1 MFPKRL
7 DIERTILNLN
17 KIKRCKLFKRRERRS
32 IFRFFYE
39 VVFSLKGISRAIEY
53 VGIRLKRIPDT
64 PHKISL
70 GMSCGIFAS
79 FTPLFG
85 LHFLIAGLLSYL
97 LRANVLAS
105 LIGTFV
111 GNPITFPIITVFNLK
126 LGEWLL
132 GSSEYS
138 SGDGGKIFEG
148 FLDFIFLIY
157 KSFFTE
163 GSIGENS
170 VPRMNE
176 FLNGVFIPYSLGGL
190 ILGVFSAIIS
200 YFLLRSLVST
210 YQKKRDALK
219 AKRSKK
225 KLLRKIHEIR

>member
-1 MFPKRL
+1 M
-7 DIERTILNLN
+7 
-17 KIKRCKLFKRRERRS
+17 FKRREKRS

-39 VVFSLKGISRAIEY
+39 VIFSLKGISRAIEY

-126 LGEWLL
+126 LGEWIL

-163 GSIGENS
+163 GSIGENN

-176 FLNGVFIPYSLGGL
+176 FFNGVFIPYSLGGL
-190 ILGVFSAIIS
+190 ILGIFIAVVS
-200 YFLLRSLVST
+200 YFLLRPLVAT
-210 YQKKRDALK
+210 YQKKRSALK
-219 AKRSKK
+219 AKKFKK
-225 KLLRKIHEIR
+225 KLMRKRHGTK

>member
-1 MFPKRL
+1 M
-7 DIERTILNLN
+7 
-17 KIKRCKLFKRRERRS
+17 FKRRERRS

-39 VVFSLKGISRAIEY
+39 VIFSLKGISRAIGY

-85 LHFLIAGLLSYL
+85 LHFLIAGLLSYV

-105 LIGTFV
+105 LIGTFI

-126 LGEWLL
+126 LGEWIL
-132 GSSEYS
+132 GSNEYS

-157 KSFFTE
+157 KSLFTE

-176 FLNGVFIPYSLGGL
+176 FLYGVFIPYSLGGL
-190 ILGVFSAIIS
+190 ILGISVAIIS
-200 YFLLRSLVST
+200 YFLLRPLVST
-210 YQKKRDALK
+210 YQKKRGSLK
-219 AKRSKK
+219 ARRLKK
-225 KLLRKIHEIR
+225 KLMRKRNEVR

>member
-1 MFPKRL
+1 M
-7 DIERTILNLN
+7 
-17 KIKRCKLFKRRERRS
+17 FKRRERRS

-39 VVFSLKGISRAIEY
+39 VIFSLKGISRAIGY

-85 LHFLIAGLLSYL
+85 LHFLIAGLLSYV

-105 LIGTFV
+105 LIGTFI

-126 LGEWLL
+126 LGEWIL
-132 GSSEYS
+132 GSNEYS

-157 KSFFTE
+157 KSLFTE

-176 FLNGVFIPYSLGGL
+176 FLYGVFIPYSLGGL
-190 ILGVFSAIIS
+190 ILGISVAIIS
-200 YFLLRSLVST
+200 YFLLRPLVST
-210 YQKKRDALK
+210 YKKKRDSLK
-219 AKRSKK
+219 ARMLKK
-225 KLLRKIHEIR
+225 KLMRKRNEVR

>member
-1 MFPKRL
+1 M
-7 DIERTILNLN
+7 
-17 KIKRCKLFKRRERRS
+17 FKRRERRS
-32 IFRFFYE
+32 TFRFFYE
-39 VVFSLKGISRAIEY
+39 VVFSLKGISRAIGY

-97 LRANVLAS
+97 LRGNVLAS
-105 LIGTFV
+105 LIGTFI

-126 LGEWLL
+126 LGEWLV
-132 GSSEYS
+132 GGSEYS
-138 SGDGGKIFEG
+138 LDDGGKTFEG

-163 GSIGENS
+163 GSLGDNS
-170 VPRMNE
+170 APKINE
-176 FLNGVFIPYSLGGL
+176 LLNGVFIPYSIGGF
-190 ILGVFSAIIS
+190 ILGIAIAIVS
-200 YFLLRSLVST
+200 YFLLRPLVST

-219 AKRSKK
+219 AKRLKK
-225 KLLRKIHEIR
+225 KRMRKLNEFR

>member
-1 MFPKRL
+1 M
-7 DIERTILNLN
+7 
-17 KIKRCKLFKRRERRS
+17 FKRRERRS

-39 VVFSLKGISRAIEY
+39 VIFSLKGISRAIEY

-85 LHFLIAGLLSYL
+85 LHFLIAGFLSYL

-126 LGEWLL
+126 LGEWIL

-163 GSIGENS
+163 GSIGENN
-170 VPRMNE
+170 VPRINE

-190 ILGVFSAIIS
+190 ILGIFIAVIS
-200 YFLLRSLVST
+200 YFLLRPLVAT
-210 YQKKRDALK
+210 YQKKRSALK
-219 AKRSKK
+219 AKRFKK
-225 KLLRKIHEIR
+225 KLMRKRYETR

>member
-1 MFPKRL
+1 M
-7 DIERTILNLN
+7 
-17 KIKRCKLFKRRERRS
+17 FKRRERRS

-39 VVFSLKGISRAIEY
+39 VIFSLKGISRAVEY

-85 LHFLIAGLLSYL
+85 LHFLIAGLLSYV

-105 LIGTFV
+105 LIGTFI
-111 GNPITFPIITVFNLK
+111 GNPLTFPIITVFNLK
-126 LGEWLL
+126 LGEWIL
-132 GSSEYS
+132 GSNEYS
-138 SGDGGKIFEG
+138 SDDGGKIFEG

-157 KSFFTE
+157 KSLFTE

-176 FLNGVFIPYSLGGL
+176 FLYGVFIPYSLGGL
-190 ILGVFSAIIS
+190 ILGILIAIIS
-200 YFLLRSLVST
+200 YFLLRPLVST

-219 AKRSKK
+219 ARRLKK
-225 KLLRKIHEIR
+225 KLMRKRNEDR

>member
-1 MFPKRL
+1 M
-7 DIERTILNLN
+7 
-17 KIKRCKLFKRRERRS
+17 FKRRERRS

-39 VVFSLKGISRAIEY
+39 VIFSLKGISRAIEY

-85 LHFLIAGLLSYL
+85 LHFIIAGLLSYL

-126 LGEWLL
+126 LGEWIL
-132 GSSEYS
+132 GSSEHS

-163 GSIGENS
+163 GSIGENN
-170 VPRMNE
+170 VPRINE

-190 ILGVFSAIIS
+190 ILGIFIAVIS
-200 YFLLRSLVST
+200 YFLLRPLVAT
-210 YQKKRDALK
+210 YQKKRSALK
-219 AKRSKK
+219 AKRIKK
-225 KLLRKIHEIR
+225 KLMRKRYETR

>member
-1 MFPKRL
+1 MFR
-7 DIERTILNLN
+7 
-17 KIKRCKLFKRRERRS
+17 RRERRS
-32 IFRFFYE
+32 VFRFFYE

-53 VGIRLKRIPDT
+53 IGMRLKRIPDT

-97 LRANVLAS
+97 FRANVLAS

-111 GNPITFPIITVFNLK
+111 GDPVTFPIITVFNLK
-126 LGEWLL
+126 LGEWIL

-163 GSIGENS
+163 GSIGENRT
-170 VPRMNE
+170 PKMNE
-176 FLNGVFIPYSLGGL
+176 FLNGVFVPYSLGGL
-190 ILGVFSAIIS
+190 ILGIFISIMS
-200 YFLLRSLVST
+200 YFLLRPLVST
-210 YQKKRDALK
+210 YQKKRKALK
-219 AKRSKK
+219 VKRAKK
-225 KLLRKIHEIR
+225 KRIRKANEKR

>member
-1 MFPKRL
+1 M
-7 DIERTILNLN
+7 
-17 KIKRCKLFKRRERRS
+17 FKRRERRS
-32 IFRFFYE
+32 IFRFIYE
-39 VVFSLKGISRAIEY
+39 VIFSLKGISRAIEY

-105 LIGTFV
+105 LIGTFI

-126 LGEWLL
+126 LGEWIL
-132 GSSEYS
+132 GSDEYS
-138 SGDGGKIFEG
+138 SVDGGKIFEG

-176 FLNGVFIPYSLGGL
+176 FLNGVFIPYSLGGV
-190 ILGVFSAIIS
+190 ILGIFIAFIS
-200 YFLLRSLVST
+200 YFLLRPLVST

-219 AKRSKK
+219 AKRFKK
-225 KLLRKIHEIR
+225 KLMRKRYETR

>member
-1 MFPKRL
+1 M
-7 DIERTILNLN
+7 
-17 KIKRCKLFKRRERRS
+17 FKRRERRS

-39 VVFSLKGISRAIEY
+39 VIFSLKGISRAIEY

-126 LGEWLL
+126 LGEWII

-163 GSIGENS
+163 GSIGENN

-190 ILGVFSAIIS
+190 ILGIFIAVIS
-200 YFLLRSLVST
+200 YFLLRPLVAT
-210 YQKKRDALK
+210 YQKKRSALK
-219 AKRSKK
+219 AKRFKK
-225 KLLRKIHEIR
+225 KLIRKRYENR

>member
-1 MFPKRL
+1 M
-7 DIERTILNLN
+7 
-17 KIKRCKLFKRRERRS
+17 FKRRERRS

-39 VVFSLKGISRAIEY
+39 VIFSLKGISRAIEY

-111 GNPITFPIITVFNLK
+111 GNPLTFPIITVFNLK
-126 LGEWLL
+126 LGEWIL

-163 GSIGENS
+163 GSIGENN

-190 ILGVFSAIIS
+190 ILGIFIAVIS
-200 YFLLRSLVST
+200 YFLLRPLVAT
-210 YQKKRDALK
+210 YQKKRSALK
-219 AKRSKK
+219 AKRFKK
-225 KLLRKIHEIR
+225 KLMRKRYETR

>member
-1 MFPKRL
+1 M
-7 DIERTILNLN
+7 
-17 KIKRCKLFKRRERRS
+17 FKRRERRS

-39 VVFSLKGISRAIEY
+39 VIFSLKDISRAIGY

-85 LHFLIAGLLSYL
+85 LHFLIAGLLSYV

-105 LIGTFV
+105 LIGTFI

-126 LGEWLL
+126 LGEWIL
-132 GSSEYS
+132 GSNEYS

-157 KSFFTE
+157 KSLFTE

-176 FLNGVFIPYSLGGL
+176 FLYGVFIPYSLGGL
-190 ILGVFSAIIS
+190 ILGISVAIIS
-200 YFLLRSLVST
+200 YFLLRPLVST
-210 YQKKRDALK
+210 YKKKRDSLK
-219 AKRSKK
+219 ARRLKK
-225 KLLRKIHEIR
+225 KLMRKRNEVR

>member
-1 MFPKRL
+1 M
-7 DIERTILNLN
+7 
-17 KIKRCKLFKRRERRS
+17 FKRRERRS

-39 VVFSLKGISRAIEY
+39 VIFSLKGISRAIGY

-85 LHFLIAGLLSYL
+85 LHFLIAGLLSYV

-105 LIGTFV
+105 LIGTFI

-126 LGEWLL
+126 LGEWIL

-157 KSFFTE
+157 KSLFTE

-176 FLNGVFIPYSLGGL
+176 FLYGVFIPYSLGGL
-190 ILGVFSAIIS
+190 ILGISVAIIS
-200 YFLLRSLVST
+200 YFLLRPLVST
-210 YQKKRDALK
+210 YKKKRDSLK
-219 AKRSKK
+219 ARRLKK
-225 KLLRKIHEIR
+225 KLMRKRNEVR

>member
-1 MFPKRL
+1 M
-7 DIERTILNLN
+7 
-17 KIKRCKLFKRRERRS
+17 FKRRERRS

-39 VVFSLKGISRAIEY
+39 VIFSLKGISRAIEY

-97 LRANVLAS
+97 FRANVLAS

-126 LGEWLL
+126 LGEWIL

-163 GSIGENS
+163 GSIGENN

-190 ILGVFSAIIS
+190 ILGIFIAVIS
-200 YFLLRSLVST
+200 YFLLRPLVAT
-210 YQKKRDALK
+210 YQKKRSALK
-219 AKRSKK
+219 AKRFKK
-225 KLLRKIHEIR
+225 KLMRKRYETR

>member
-1 MFPKRL
+1 M
-7 DIERTILNLN
+7 
-17 KIKRCKLFKRRERRS
+17 FKRRERRS

-39 VVFSLKGISRAIEY
+39 VIFSLKGISRAIGY

-85 LHFLIAGLLSYL
+85 LHFLIAGLLSYVF
-97 LRANVLAS
+97 RANVLAS
-105 LIGTFV
+105 LIGTFI

-126 LGEWLL
+126 LGEWIL
-132 GSSEYS
+132 GSNEYS

-157 KSFFTE
+157 KSLFTE

-176 FLNGVFIPYSLGGL
+176 FLYGVFIPYSLGGL
-190 ILGVFSAIIS
+190 ILGISVAIIS
-200 YFLLRSLVST
+200 YFLLRPLVST
-210 YQKKRDALK
+210 YKKKRDSLK
-219 AKRSKK
+219 ARRLKK
-225 KLLRKIHEIR
+225 KLMRKRNEVR

>member
-1 MFPKRL
+1 M
-7 DIERTILNLN
+7 
-17 KIKRCKLFKRRERRS
+17 FKRRERRS

-39 VVFSLKGISRAIEY
+39 VVFSLKGITRAIEY

-85 LHFLIAGLLSYL
+85 LHFLIAGLLSYV

-105 LIGTFV
+105 LIGTFI

-126 LGEWLL
+126 LGEWIL
-132 GSSEYS
+132 GSNEYS

-157 KSFFTE
+157 KSLFTE
-163 GSIGENS
+163 GLIGENS

-176 FLNGVFIPYSLGGL
+176 FLYGVFIPYSIGGL
-190 ILGVFSAIIS
+190 ILGISIAIIS
-200 YFLLRSLVST
+200 YFLLRPLVST
-210 YQKKRDALK
+210 YQKKRDSLK
-219 AKRSKK
+219 ARRLKK
-225 KLLRKIHEIR
+225 KLMRKKNEVR

>member
-1 MFPKRL
+1 M
-7 DIERTILNLN
+7 
-17 KIKRCKLFKRRERRS
+17 FKRREKRS

-39 VVFSLKGISRAIEY
+39 VIFSLKGISRAIEY

-111 GNPITFPIITVFNLK
+111 GNPITFPIITVFNIK
-126 LGEWLL
+126 LGEWIL

-148 FLDFIFLIY
+148 FVDFIFLIY

-163 GSIGENS
+163 GSIGENN

-190 ILGVFSAIIS
+190 ILGISVAIIS
-200 YFLLRSLVST
+200 YFLLRPLVST
-210 YQKKRDALK
+210 YKKKRDSLK
-219 AKRSKK
+219 ARRLKK
-225 KLLRKIHEIR
+225 KLMRKRNEAR

>member
-1 MFPKRL
+1 M
-7 DIERTILNLN
+7 
-17 KIKRCKLFKRRERRS
+17 FKRRERRS
-32 IFRFFYE
+32 IFRFFSE
-39 VVFSLKGISRAIEY
+39 VIFSLKGIGRAIEY

-105 LIGTFV
+105 LIGTFI

-126 LGEWLL
+126 LGEWIL

-138 SGDGGKIFEG
+138 SVDGRKIFEG

-157 KSFFTE
+157 KNLFTE
-163 GSIGENS
+163 GSVGENS
-170 VPRMNE
+170 VPRINE
-176 FLNGVFIPYSLGGL
+176 FLNGVFLPYSLGG
-190 ILGVFSAIIS
+190 IIGGIFVAIIS
-200 YFLLRSLVST
+200 YFLLRPLVAT
-210 YQKKRDALK
+210 YQKQRDSLR
-219 AKRSKK
+219 AKREKK
-225 KLLRKIHEIR
+225 KLTRKNYESR

>member
-1 MFPKRL
+1 M
-7 DIERTILNLN
+7 
-17 KIKRCKLFKRRERRS
+17 FKRRERRS

-39 VVFSLKGISRAIEY
+39 VIFSLKGISRAIEY

-126 LGEWLL
+126 LGEWIL

-163 GSIGENS
+163 GSIGENN
-170 VPRMNE
+170 VPRINE

-190 ILGVFSAIIS
+190 ILGIFIAGGS
-200 YFLLRSLVST
+200 YFLLRPLVAT
-210 YQKKRDALK
+210 YQKKRSALK
-219 AKRSKK
+219 AKRFKK
-225 KLLRKIHEIR
+225 KLMRKRYETR

>member
-1 MFPKRL
+1 M
-7 DIERTILNLN
+7 
-17 KIKRCKLFKRRERRS
+17 FKRRERRS

-39 VVFSLKGISRAIEY
+39 VIFSFKGISRAIEY

-85 LHFLIAGLLSYL
+85 LHFLIAGLLSYI

-126 LGEWLL
+126 LGEWIL

-163 GSIGENS
+163 GSIGEKN

-190 ILGVFSAIIS
+190 ILGIFIAVIS
-200 YFLLRSLVST
+200 YFLLRPLVAT
-210 YQKKRDALK
+210 YQKKRSALK
-219 AKRSKK
+219 AKRFKK
-225 KLLRKIHEIR
+225 KLMRKRYETR

>member
-1 MFPKRL
+1 M
-7 DIERTILNLN
+7 
-17 KIKRCKLFKRRERRS
+17 FKRRERRS

-39 VVFSLKGISRAIEY
+39 VIFSLKGISRAIGY

-85 LHFLIAGLLSYL
+85 LHFLIAGLLSYV

-105 LIGTFV
+105 LIGTFI

-126 LGEWLL
+126 LGEWIL
-132 GSSEYS
+132 GSNEYS

-157 KSFFTE
+157 KSLFTE

-176 FLNGVFIPYSLGGL
+176 FLYGVFIPYSLGGL
-190 ILGVFSAIIS
+190 ILGISVAIIS
-200 YFLLRSLVST
+200 YFLLRPLPF
-210 YQKKRDALK
+210 YNPENRDGLD
-219 AKRSKK
+219 
-225 KLLRKIHEIR
+225 

>member
-1 MFPKRL
+1 M
-7 DIERTILNLN
+7 
-17 KIKRCKLFKRRERRS
+17 FKRRERRS

-39 VVFSLKGISRAIEY
+39 VIFSLKGIGRAIGY

-85 LHFLIAGLLSYL
+85 LHFLIAGLLSYV

-105 LIGTFV
+105 LIGTFI

-126 LGEWLL
+126 LGEWIL

-138 SGDGGKIFEG
+138 SVDGGKVFEG

-157 KSFFTE
+157 KNLFTE
-163 GSIGENS
+163 GSVGENS
-170 VPRMNE
+170 VPRINE
-176 FLNGVFIPYSLGGL
+176 FLNGVFIPYSLGG
-190 ILGVFSAIIS
+190 IIGGVFVAIIS
-200 YFLLRSLVST
+200 YFLLRPLVAT
-210 YQKKRDALK
+210 YQKQRDSLR
-219 AKRSKK
+219 AKREKK
-225 KLLRKIHEIR
+225 KLTRKNYESR

>member
-1 MFPKRL
+1 M
-7 DIERTILNLN
+7 
-17 KIKRCKLFKRRERRS
+17 FKRRERRS

-39 VVFSLKGISRAIEY
+39 VIFSLKGISRAIGY

-85 LHFLIAGLLSYL
+85 LHFLIAGLLSYV

-105 LIGTFV
+105 LIGTFI

-126 LGEWLL
+126 LGEWIL
-132 GSSEYS
+132 GSNEYS

-157 KSFFTE
+157 KSLFTE

-176 FLNGVFIPYSLGGL
+176 FLYGVFIPYSLGGL
-190 ILGVFSAIIS
+190 ILGISVAIIS
-200 YFLLRSLVST
+200 YFLLRPLVST
-210 YQKKRDALK
+210 YKKKRVSLK
-219 AKRSKK
+219 ARRLKK
-225 KLLRKIHEIR
+225 KLMRKRNEVR

>member
-1 MFPKRL
+1 M
-7 DIERTILNLN
+7 
-17 KIKRCKLFKRRERRS
+17 FKRRERRS
-32 IFRFFYE
+32 IFRFFNE
-39 VVFSLKGISRAIEY
+39 VIFSLKGISRAIEY

-126 LGEWLL
+126 LGEWIL
-132 GSSEYS
+132 GSSQYS

-163 GSIGENS
+163 GSIGENN

-190 ILGVFSAIIS
+190 ILGIFIAVIS
-200 YFLLRSLVST
+200 YFLLRPLVAT
-210 YQKKRDALK
+210 YQKKRSALK
-219 AKRSKK
+219 AKRFKK
-225 KLLRKIHEIR
+225 KLIRKRYETR

>member
-1 MFPKRL
+1 M
-7 DIERTILNLN
+7 
-17 KIKRCKLFKRRERRS
+17 FKRRERRS

-39 VVFSLKGISRAIEY
+39 VIFSLKGISRAIEY

-126 LGEWLL
+126 LGEWIL
-132 GSSEYS
+132 GSSEHS
-138 SGDGGKIFEG
+138 SGDGGAIFEG

-163 GSIGENS
+163 GSIGENN

-190 ILGVFSAIIS
+190 ILGIFISVIS
-200 YFLLRSLVST
+200 YFLLRPLVAT
-210 YQKKRDALK
+210 YQKKRSALR
-219 AKRSKK
+219 AKRFKK
-225 KLLRKIHEIR
+225 KLMRKRYETR

>member
-1 MFPKRL
+1 M
-7 DIERTILNLN
+7 
-17 KIKRCKLFKRRERRS
+17 FKRRERRS

-39 VVFSLKGISRAIEY
+39 VVFSLKGITRAIEY

-105 LIGTFV
+105 LIGTFI

-126 LGEWLL
+126 LGEWIL
-132 GSSEYS
+132 GSNEYS

-157 KSFFTE
+157 KSLFTE
-163 GSIGENS
+163 GLIGENS

-176 FLNGVFIPYSLGGL
+176 FLYGVFIPYSIGGL
-190 ILGVFSAIIS
+190 ILGISIAIIS
-200 YFLLRSLVST
+200 YFLLRPLVST
-210 YQKKRDALK
+210 YQKKRDSLK
-219 AKRSKK
+219 ARRLKK
-225 KLLRKIHEIR
+225 KLMRKKNEVR

>member
-1 MFPKRL
+1 M
-7 DIERTILNLN
+7 
-17 KIKRCKLFKRRERRS
+17 FKRRERRS

-39 VVFSLKGISRAIEY
+39 VIFSLKGISRAIEY

-85 LHFLIAGLLSYL
+85 LHFLIAGLLSYV

-105 LIGTFV
+105 LIGTFI

-126 LGEWLL
+126 LGEWIL
-132 GSSEYS
+132 GSNEYS

-157 KSFFTE
+157 KSLFTE

-176 FLNGVFIPYSLGGL
+176 FLYGVFIPYSLGGL
-190 ILGVFSAIIS
+190 ILGILIAIIS
-200 YFLLRSLVST
+200 YFLLRPLVST

-219 AKRSKK
+219 ARRLKK
-225 KLLRKIHEIR
+225 KLMRKRNENR

>member
-1 MFPKRL
+1 M
-7 DIERTILNLN
+7 
-17 KIKRCKLFKRRERRS
+17 FKRRERRS

-39 VVFSLKGISRAIEY
+39 VVFSLKGITRAIEY

-85 LHFLIAGLLSYL
+85 LHFLIAGLLSYV

-105 LIGTFV
+105 LIGTFI

-126 LGEWLL
+126 LGEWIL
-132 GSSEYS
+132 GSNEYS

-176 FLNGVFIPYSLGGL
+176 FLYGVFIPYSLGGL
-190 ILGVFSAIIS
+190 ILGISIAIIS
-200 YFLLRSLVST
+200 YFLLRPLVST
-210 YQKKRDALK
+210 YQKKRDSLK
-219 AKRSKK
+219 ARRLKK
-225 KLLRKIHEIR
+225 KLMRKKNEVR

>member
-1 MFPKRL
+1 M
-7 DIERTILNLN
+7 
-17 KIKRCKLFKRRERRS
+17 FKRRERRS

-39 VVFSLKGISRAIEY
+39 VIFSLKGISRAIEY

-85 LHFLIAGLLSYL
+85 LHFLIAGFLSYL

-126 LGEWLL
+126 LGEWIL

-163 GSIGENS
+163 GSIGENN
-170 VPRMNE
+170 VPRVNE

-190 ILGVFSAIIS
+190 ILGIFIAVIS
-200 YFLLRSLVST
+200 YFLLRPLVAT
-210 YQKKRDALK
+210 YQKKRSALK
-219 AKRSKK
+219 AKRFKK
-225 KLLRKIHEIR
+225 KLMRKRYETR

>member
-1 MFPKRL
+1 M
-7 DIERTILNLN
+7 
-17 KIKRCKLFKRRERRS
+17 FKRRERRS
-32 IFRFFYE
+32 ILRFFYE
-39 VVFSLKGISRAIEY
+39 VIFSFKGISRAIEY
-53 VGIRLKRIPDT
+53 VTIRLKRIPDT

-126 LGEWLL
+126 LGEWIL

-163 GSIGENS
+163 GSIGENN

-176 FLNGVFIPYSLGGL
+176 FLNGIFIPYSLGGL
-190 ILGVFSAIIS
+190 ILGIFIAVIS
-200 YFLLRSLVST
+200 YFLLRPLVAT
-210 YQKKRDALK
+210 YQKKRSALK
-219 AKRSKK
+219 AKRFKK
-225 KLLRKIHEIR
+225 KLMRKRYETR

>member
-1 MFPKRL
+1 M
-7 DIERTILNLN
+7 
-17 KIKRCKLFKRRERRS
+17 FKRRERRS

-39 VVFSLKGISRAIEY
+39 VIFSFKGISRAIEY

-85 LHFLIAGLLSYL
+85 LHFLIAGFLSYL

-126 LGEWLL
+126 LGEWIL

-163 GSIGENS
+163 GSIGEKN
-170 VPRMNE
+170 VPRINE

-190 ILGVFSAIIS
+190 ILGIFIAVIS
-200 YFLLRSLVST
+200 YFLLRPLVAT
-210 YQKKRDALK
+210 YQKKRSALK
-219 AKRSKK
+219 AKRLKK
-225 KLLRKIHEIR
+225 KLMRKRHETR

>member
-225 KLLRKIHEIR
+225 KLMRKIHENR

>member
-1 MFPKRL
+1 M
-7 DIERTILNLN
+7 
-17 KIKRCKLFKRRERRS
+17 FKRRERRS
-32 IFRFFYE
+32 IFRFFNE
-39 VVFSLKGISRAIEY
+39 VIFSLKGIGRAIEY

-85 LHFLIAGLLSYL
+85 LHFLIAGLLSYV

-105 LIGTFV
+105 LIGTFI

-126 LGEWLL
+126 LGEWIL

-138 SGDGGKIFEG
+138 SVDGGKIFEG

-157 KSFFTE
+157 KNLFTE
-163 GSIGENS
+163 GSVGENS
-170 VPRMNE
+170 VPRINE
-176 FLNGVFIPYSLGGL
+176 FLNGVFLPYSLGGIIGGL
-190 ILGVFSAIIS
+190 FVAIIS
-200 YFLLRSLVST
+200 YFLLRPLVAT
-210 YQKKRDALK
+210 YQKQRDSLR
-219 AKRSKK
+219 AKREKK
-225 KLLRKIHEIR
+225 KLTRKNYESR

>member
-1 MFPKRL
+1 M
-7 DIERTILNLN
+7 
-17 KIKRCKLFKRRERRS
+17 FKRREKRS

-39 VVFSLKGISRAIEY
+39 VIFSLKGISRAIEY

-126 LGEWLL
+126 LGEWIL

-163 GSIGENS
+163 GSIGEKN

-190 ILGVFSAIIS
+190 ILGIFIAVIS
-200 YFLLRSLVST
+200 YFLLRPLVAT
-210 YQKKRDALK
+210 YQKKRSALK
-219 AKRSKK
+219 AKKFKK
-225 KLLRKIHEIR
+225 KLMRKRHGTK

>member
-1 MFPKRL
+1 M
-7 DIERTILNLN
+7 
-17 KIKRCKLFKRRERRS
+17 FKRRERRS

-39 VVFSLKGISRAIEY
+39 VVFSLKGITRAIEY

-85 LHFLIAGLLSYL
+85 LHFLIAGLLSYV

-105 LIGTFV
+105 LIGTFI

-126 LGEWLL
+126 LGEWIL
-132 GSSEYS
+132 GSNEYS
-138 SGDGGKIFEG
+138 NGDGGKIFEG

-157 KSFFTE
+157 KSLFTE

-176 FLNGVFIPYSLGGL
+176 FLYGVFIPYSIGGL
-190 ILGVFSAIIS
+190 ILGISIAIIS
-200 YFLLRSLVST
+200 YFLLRPLVST
-210 YQKKRDALK
+210 YQKKRVSLK
-219 AKRSKK
+219 ARRLKK
-225 KLLRKIHEIR
+225 KLMRRRNGSR

>member
-1 MFPKRL
+1 M
-7 DIERTILNLN
+7 
-17 KIKRCKLFKRRERRS
+17 FKRRERRS

-105 LIGTFV
+105 LIGTFI

-126 LGEWLL
+126 LGEWIL
-132 GSSEYS
+132 GSDEYS
-138 SGDGGKIFEG
+138 SADGGKIFEG

-176 FLNGVFIPYSLGGL
+176 FFNGVFIPYSLGGL
-190 ILGVFSAIIS
+190 ILGIFIAFIS
-200 YFLLRSLVST
+200 YFLLRPLVST

-219 AKRSKK
+219 AKRLKK
-225 KLLRKIHEIR
+225 KLMRKRYETK

>member
-1 MFPKRL
+1 M
-7 DIERTILNLN
+7 
-17 KIKRCKLFKRRERRS
+17 FKRRERRS

-39 VVFSLKGISRAIEY
+39 VIFSLKGISRAIEY

-85 LHFLIAGLLSYL
+85 LHFIIAGLLSYL

-126 LGEWLL
+126 LGEWIL

-163 GSIGENS
+163 GSIGENN

-190 ILGVFSAIIS
+190 ILGIFIAVIS
-200 YFLLRSLVST
+200 YFLLRPLVAT
-210 YQKKRDALK
+210 YQKKRSALK
-219 AKRSKK
+219 AKRFKK
-225 KLLRKIHEIR
+225 KLMRKRYETR